1 MRSTVIGPRPFVP
14 ARWLIALVV
23 VVLPPDVRDRYR
35 EEFSTELAELG
46 PISQLTQSGSLLVG
60 SISLRNALTDR
71 DLPDMVAAR
80 VDWRCRFG
88 RHRYVVRRDDNPEM
102 RGRRY
107 LRCTRCGKPKDP
119 PSYGVMPPTALG
131 AGGGA

>member
-1 MRSTVIGPRPFVP
+1 VGRPAVIGARPIAP
-14 ARWLIALVV
+14 ARWLISLVV

-46 PISQLTQSGSLLVG
+46 RLSQVTQSGSLLMG

-71 DLPDMVAAR
+71 DLPELGTAR
-80 VDWRCRFG
+80 VDWRCRMG
-88 RHRYVVRRDDNPEM
+88 RHRFVMLQDDNPEM
-102 RGRRY
+102 RGRHY

-131 AGGGA
+131 AGGA

>member
-1 MRSTVIGPRPFVP
+1 VIGSRPVAP

-23 VVLPPDVRDRYR
+23 AVLPPDVRDRYR
-35 EEFSTELAELG
+35 EEFSTELVELG
-46 PISQLTQSGSLLVG
+46 RVSQVTHSGSLLAG

-71 DLPDMVAAR
+71 DVPDMATAR
-80 VDWRCRFG
+80 VDWRCRVG
-88 RHRYVVRRDDNPEM
+88 RHRYVVRQDDNPEM
-102 RGRRY
+102 RGRHY

-119 PSYGVMPPTALG
+119 PSYGAMPPTALG